1 MRSSK
6 GTSVSILA
14 SAGFARSTGG
24 GSGAGLQKLP
34 HAGCES
40 AGSCRGHAVATSG
53 HKSAVAAVITC
64 WRRNAGK
71 GRAAGGG
78 GVSPIAT
85 EAEFISRV
93 IGVLCCRRCCLLA
106 LLGISGSACELLL
119 LLLLRNVERT
129 AEAAGSLSGS
139 PVVAGSPVA
148 TETAGS
154 I

>member
-106 LLGISGSACELLL
+106 LLGISGSG
-119 LLLLRNVERT
+119 T
-129 AEAAGSLSGS
+129 SS
-139 PVVAGSPVA
+139 
-148 TETAGS
+148 TYWIS
-154 I
+154 ILGRLQRKT

>member
-1 MRSSK
+1 
-6 GTSVSILA
+6 
-14 SAGFARSTGG
+14 
-24 GSGAGLQKLP
+24 
-34 HAGCES
+34 
-40 AGSCRGHAVATSG
+40 
-53 HKSAVAAVITC
+53 VITC

-119 LLLLRNVERT
+119 LLLRNVERT